1 MRNIGEAMQQPI
13 TPYTQPIIYNT
24 ADLAA
29 AGRVKVLTYAKAGMG
44 KTHLISTVNK
54 PFVLSAESGLLTLRK
69 ISVPYTIL
77 KNRADVL
84 NIFHWLK
91 NDPGARQNIGT
102 VCLDSLT
109 EIADMILAEIKAT
122 CKDGRQQY
130 GMLADQMN
138 GIIRDFRDLDYD
150 VYMTAQ
156 QEYDKDEFSG
166 MMINRA
172 KMPGKQLGASLPYFF
187 DEVFQLI
194 EATTPQGQS
203 YKALKTKPDAANDA
217 KDRSGCLD
225 PLEEPHLGKIFA
237 KIKST

>member
-1 MRNIGEAMQQPI
+1 
-13 TPYTQPIIYNT
+13 
-24 ADLAA
+24 
-29 AGRVKVLTYAKAGMG
+29 MG
-44 KTHLISTVNK
+44 KTHLISTVER

-69 ISVPYTIL
+69 FKIPYTVL
-77 KNRADVL
+77 KTRADVH
-84 NIFHWLK
+84 NVFQWLH
-91 NDPGARQNIGT
+91 NDAGAKQNIGT

-109 EIADMILAEIKAT
+109 EIADIFLTEIKAT

-138 GIIRDFRDLDYD
+138 GVIRDFRDLDYD
-150 VYMTAQ
+150 VYMSAQ
-156 QEYDKDEFSG
+156 QEYDKDDFSG

-194 EATTPQGQS
+194 EAVTPQGQS

-217 KDRSGCLD
+217 KDRSGALD
-225 PLEEPHLGKIFA
+225 PIEEPHLGKIFA

>member
-1 MRNIGEAMQQPI
+1 MQPQ
-13 TPYTQPIIYNT
+13 IYNT

-29 AGRVKVLTYAKAGMG
+29 SGFVKVLTYGKAGMG
-44 KTHLISTVNK
+44 KTHLISTAPR

-69 ISVPYTIL
+69 FSIPYTIL
-77 KNRADVL
+77 KTRADVY
-84 NIFHWLK
+84 NVFQWLR
-91 NDPGARQNIGT
+91 NDPGARANIGT

-109 EIADMILAEIKAT
+109 EIADLFLAEIKAS

-130 GMLADQMN
+130 GMLADQMS
-138 GIIRDFRDLDYD
+138 GVIRDFRDLNYD
-150 VYMTAQ
+150 VYMSAQ
-156 QEYDKDEFSG
+156 QEFDKDEYTG

-187 DEVFQLI
+187 DEVFQLGMQ
-194 EATTPQGQS
+194 TTPQGQS
-203 YKALKTKPDAANDA
+203 YRVLRTQGDPANDA

-225 PLEEPHLGKIFA
+225 PVEEPHLGKIFA

>member
-1 MRNIGEAMQQPI
+1 MYQPVI
-13 TPYTQPIIYNT
+13 QYTS
-24 ADLAA
+24 DLAA
-29 AGRVKVLTYAKAGMG
+29 AANVKVLAYGKAGMG
-44 KTHLISTVNK
+44 KTHLISTVDR
-54 PFVLSAESGLLTLRK
+54 PFVLSVESGLLTLRK
-69 ISVPYTIL
+69 IKVPYTVL
-77 KNRADVL
+77 RSSADVS
-84 NIFHWLK
+84 NMFQWLK
-91 NDPGARQNIGT
+91 NDAGAKQHIGT

-109 EIADMILAEIKAT
+109 EIADMFLTEIKAS

-130 GMLADQMN
+130 GMLADRMN
-138 GIIRDFRDLDYD
+138 GVIRDFRDLEYN

-156 QEYDKDEFSG
+156 QEYDKDEFTG

-237 KIKST
+237 KIKSI

>member
-1 MRNIGEAMQQPI
+1 MQPQ
-13 TPYTQPIIYNT
+13 IYNT
-24 ADLAA
+24 SDLAA
-29 AGRVKVLTYAKAGMG
+29 SGFVKVLTYGKAGMG
-44 KTHLISTVNK
+44 KTHLISTAPR

-69 ISVPYTIL
+69 FSIPYTIL
-77 KNRADVL
+77 KTRQDVY
-84 NIFHWLK
+84 NVFTWLK
-91 NDPGARQNIGT
+91 NDAGARANIGT

-109 EIADMILAEIKAT
+109 EIADLFLTEIKAT

-138 GIIRDFRDLDYD
+138 GVIRDFRDLNYD
-150 VYMTAQ
+150 VYMSAQ
-156 QEYDKDEFSG
+156 QEFDKDEYSG

-187 DEVFQLI
+187 DEVFQLGT
-194 EATTPQGQS
+194 ATTPQGQS
-203 YKALKTKPDAANDA
+203 YRVLRTAADPANDA

-225 PLEEPHLGKIFA
+225 PIEEPHLGKIFA

>member
-1 MRNIGEAMQQPI
+1 MQPVIQ
-13 TPYTQPIIYNT
+13 NT
-24 ADLAA
+24 ADLAQS
-29 AGRVKVLTYAKAGMG
+29 GRVKVLTYGKAGMG
-44 KTHLISTVNK
+44 KTHLISTVER

-69 ISVPYTIL
+69 FSIPYTIL
-77 KNRADVL
+77 KTRQDVA
-84 NIFHWLK
+84 NIFQWLAH
-91 NDPGARQNIGT
+91 DQGARANIGT

-109 EIADMILAEIKAT
+109 EIADIFLSEIKAT

-138 GIIRDFRDLDYD
+138 QVIRDFRDLDYD
-150 VYMTAQ
+150 VYMSAQ
-156 QEYDKDEFSG
+156 QEYDKDEYSG

-194 EATTPQGQS
+194 EAATPQGQT

-217 KDRSGCLD
+217 KDRSGCLA
-225 PLEEPHLGKIFA
+225 PIEEPHLGKIFA